1 VARKERSVAAFI
13 LLKWGATESQRV
25 TRYIWFIKRDFSKE
39 NGITN
44 DILVAEVFL

>member
-13 LLKWGATESQRV
+13 WLKWGAKESLRLN
-25 TRYIWFIKRDFSKE
+25 RYIWFMKRDFRKE
-39 NGITN
+39 NGIT